1 MDTVSAKLR
10 ALIVDDHELVRAG
23 LRFVFEAS
31 GRIEVCGEAATAVAA
46 LEVAQAQKP
55 DIVLLDL
62 ALADGDGCDLIGPLR
77 AAEPPPRVLV
87 MSMHDESVWGRLVVA
102 AGADGFIAKTA
113 APSTLVAAIDAVCA
127 DSLWVEGRAVRRDA
141 PSATPGPVG
150 VELSERE
157 LEILDGVAG
166 GLSAKEIAA
175 RLGVM
180 PATVDSH
187 KRNIRAK
194 LGIHSMAEL
203 IVWAQSLRGR
213 RSRA

>member
-1 MDTVSAKLR
+1 MPAKLR

-23 LRFVFEAS
+23 LRDVFEAS

-46 LEVAQAQKP
+46 LAKAHTQKP

-62 ALADGDGCDLIGPLR
+62 ALADGDGCALIAPLR
-77 AAEPPPRVLV
+77 AAAPPPRVLV
-87 MSMHDESVWGRLVVA
+87 MSMRDESVWGRLVLA

-113 APSTLVAAIDAVCA
+113 APAMVVAAIDAVC
-127 DSLWVEGRAVRRDA
+127 DGSLWVEGCAIPRAA
-141 PSATPGPVG
+141 PNGTHGPVG

-157 LEILDGVAG
+157 LEILDGVASG
-166 GLSAKEIAA
+166 QSAKEVAA

-213 RSRA
+213 GGRA

>member
-1 MDTVSAKLR
+1 MERLR
-10 ALIVDDHELVRAG
+10 ALIVDDHELVRSG

-31 GRIEVCGEAATAVAA
+31 GRIEVCAEAGTASEALEAAR
-46 LEVAQAQKP
+46 EHSPQ
-55 DIVLLDL
+55 IVLLDL
-62 ALADGDGCDLIGPLR
+62 TLSDGDGCALIGPLR
-77 AAEPPPRVLV
+77 ALPSAPRVLV
-87 MSMHDESVWGRLVVA
+87 MSMHDEDVWGRLVIA
-102 AGADGFIAKTA
+102 AGADGFLAKTA
-113 APSTLVAAIDAVCA
+113 GPETLVAAIDAVCA
-127 DSLWVEGRAVRRDA
+127 GSRWIAGRAVSRDA
-141 PSATPGPVG
+141 PEATADAA
-150 VELSERE
+150 LSDRE
-157 LEILDGVAG
+157 LEILDGVAN

-213 RSRA
+213 HGRN